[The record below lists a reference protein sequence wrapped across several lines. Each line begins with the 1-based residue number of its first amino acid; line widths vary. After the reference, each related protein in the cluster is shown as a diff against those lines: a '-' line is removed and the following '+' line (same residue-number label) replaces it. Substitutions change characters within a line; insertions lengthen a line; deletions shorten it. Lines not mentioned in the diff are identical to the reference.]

1 MWLLRLSQSPLKKSR
16 HTEHK
21 KADRKGY
28 GDFGTAPSKLL
39 GERNAKYAPGI
50 DSAQRGLQEDTSD
63 TNIPTIC
70 FHNLFSK
77 SIHCAAADS
86 PPFASGDQRPVR
98 NQ

>member
-16 HTEHK
+16 HTVHK
-21 KADRKGY
+21 KADRKGQGY
-28 GDFGTAPSKLL
+28 FGTAPSKLL

-70 FHNLFSK
+70 FHNLSRSLFTVR
-77 SIHCAAADS
+77 
-86 PPFASGDQRPVR
+86 QRILRRLQVATKGL
-98 NQ
+98 